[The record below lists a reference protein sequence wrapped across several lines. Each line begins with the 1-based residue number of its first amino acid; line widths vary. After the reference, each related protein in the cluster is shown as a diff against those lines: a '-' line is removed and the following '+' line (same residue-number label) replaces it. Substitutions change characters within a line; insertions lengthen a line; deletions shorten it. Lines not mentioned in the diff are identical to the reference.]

1 MSHPCA
7 KFIRL
12 VLSCALVLLVAAC
25 GGGGKVPFPAD
36 SGVTLRALPSDIS
49 DRKAVSYSPFRT
61 IEYFQGGVPTHNPPV
76 NELNLSANIATDL
89 ALLNQ
94 GGFRLIRLFDSSD
107 RVSKVVL
114 QTLAAHPSWDIKVV
128 LGIYVVADDAI
139 SQPEIARGVALAKD
153 LQFKDIIAAVSVGN
167 ETMVNWS
174 YNKVAPT
181 VMAGHLKSVRDQ
193 ITQPVTTDDNWAFF
207 AKAASESNDPKNIL
221 AIIDFVSMHSYP
233 LLDTL
238 PPAVARWDWQQM
250 STPASGR
257 AAAMMDA
264 ALAASKLDYADVR
277 THLDSLGYNQ
287 MPIIIGETGWKALPL
302 QGEQNRAHQ
311 INQKMMYERLMA
323 WQAASKT
330 APGPKSV
337 IYFASFDEPWKT
349 SDSGWGL
356 FTVDRKARSA
366 IQSSL
371 YDTAIWDTVYAATD
385 AVYAPD
391 VTTGDPGSALRY
403 TVYADAVT
411 SGEALAP
418 GIQFFGWD
426 TPAVAFGGEANALAA
441 WSGDVP
447 PSGPAKGLD
456 ITPAPNPSNPYG
468 WGFFLIPTTTYTDLS
483 SFNTANGRLN
493 FSIKTTYPGKIEAGF
508 FTGSAGNSTASDV
521 YVLLDPSVQTYGY
534 LNDGN
539 WHVVSIPISALVAAG
554 QPAFNMPPSALPDLT
569 KVAQPFVIADRYGRT
584 VKTAGF
590 TGNTSLIF
598 VDAIYW
604 SK

>member
-7 KFIRL
+7 KFLRL
-12 VLSCALVLLVAAC
+12 ALSCVFALLVAAC
-25 GGGGKVPFPAD
+25 GGGGKVPLPAD
-36 SGVTLRALPSDIS
+36 SAVALRALPSDIS

-61 IEYFQGGVPTHNPPV
+61 VEYSGGLPTNNPPV
-76 NELNLSANIATDL
+76 NEPNLSANIATDL

-107 RVSKVVL
+107 RVAKVVL
-114 QTLAAHPSWDIKVV
+114 ETLAANPSWDIKVM
-128 LGIYVVADDAI
+128 LGMYVVANDAI

-153 LQFKDIIAAVSVGN
+153 PRFKDIIAAVSVGN

-174 YNKVAPT
+174 FNKVSPT
-181 VMAGHLKSVRDQ
+181 VMAGYLKAVRDQ

-207 AKAASESNDPKNIL
+207 AKAPSEGNDPKNIL

-238 PPAVARWDWQQM
+238 PPAVPRWDWQQM
-250 STPASGR
+250 TTPAPQR

-277 THLDSLGYNQ
+277 AHLDGQGYTK

-302 QGEQNRAHQ
+302 HGELNRAHPV
-311 INQKMMYERLMA
+311 NQKMMYERLMA

-330 APGPKSV
+330 SPGPKSI

-356 FTVDRKARSA
+356 FTVDRKARSV
-366 IQSSL
+366 IQSL
-371 YDTAIWDTVYAATD
+371 YDPSISDTVYADTD

-426 TPAVAFGGEANALAA
+426 SPAVAFGGEGNALAA

-447 PSGPAKGLD
+447 PSGPSKGLD
-456 ITPAPNPSNPYG
+456 ILPAPNPSNPYG

-483 SFNTANGRLN
+483 SFNIPSGRLN
-493 FSIKTTYPGKIEAGF
+493 FSIKTTYPGKIEVGF
-508 FTGSAGNSTASDV
+508 FTGSSGLSTASDV
-521 YVLLDPSVQTYGY
+521 YLVLDPSVQTHGY

-539 WHVVSIPISALVAAG
+539 WHQISIPISELIAAG
-554 QPAFNMPPSALPDLT
+554 GPAFGMPNTALPDLT
-569 KVAQPFVIADRYGRT
+569 KVAQPFVIADRYLRT
-584 VKTAGF
+584 GKTAGF